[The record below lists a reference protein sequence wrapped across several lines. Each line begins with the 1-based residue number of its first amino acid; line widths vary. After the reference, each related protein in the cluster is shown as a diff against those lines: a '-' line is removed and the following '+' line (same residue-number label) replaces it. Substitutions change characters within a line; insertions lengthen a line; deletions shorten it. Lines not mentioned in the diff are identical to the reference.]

1 MVAIFRCRSRVIS
14 ASGSYRSVLIMRAFL
29 LARSNSLIIPRPCS
43 LFGDRD
49 NTSNTSELLGQQD
62 YEVLTYTAPPEPH
75 LDRCT
80 LKVR

>member
-1 MVAIFRCRSRVIS
+1 MGDVKRSPDVRK
-14 ASGSYRSVLIMRAFL
+14 GS
-29 LARSNSLIIPRPCS
+29 ARSNSLIIPRPCS